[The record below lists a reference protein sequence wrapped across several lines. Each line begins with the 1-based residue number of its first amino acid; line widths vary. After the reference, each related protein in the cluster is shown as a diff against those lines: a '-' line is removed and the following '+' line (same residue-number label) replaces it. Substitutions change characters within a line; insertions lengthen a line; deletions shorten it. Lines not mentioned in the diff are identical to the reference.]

1 MHPPLDALAPSPA
14 AAQREADERKD
25 ERRHS
30 KIERAA
36 AVADAADARAPH
48 LHSLDVREQRHN
60 LPRARGVEAVEP
72 GEHGERPGVKSVVLS
87 NAMLLLPLITR
98 RAWSSSHVAEVVEAL
113 RRSSIASKTLKQAR
127 NDEFCANEEEACMR
141 ERIWV

>member
-1 MHPPLDALAPSPA
+1 MHPLLDALAPSPA

-36 AVADAADARAPH
+36 AVADAAVARAPH
-48 LHSLDVREQRHN
+48 LHGLDVREQRHN

-72 GEHGERPGVKSVVLS
+72 GEHGERRLVLPMV
-87 NAMLLLPLITR
+87 AAVRPAR
-98 RAWSSSHVAEVVEAL
+98 RDAL
-113 RRSSIASKTLKQAR
+113 DRSRLA
-127 NDEFCANEEEACMR
+127 
-141 ERIWV
+141 